1 MLLGSCQLLPDD
13 IIKGAASIQP
23 GLSSNSNRLDNIYH
37 KSEKG
42 LTRKVDSFT
51 NEEKT
56 FFIKTNI
63 NEVYPE
69 TILIYRDKDGP
80 SDQRTSRITE
90 LSKRYERVLFLSY
103 FLYTTISEE
112 DYFIP

>member
-1 MLLGSCQLLPDD
+1 MQSGF
-13 IIKGAASIQP
+13 
-23 GLSSNSNRLDNIYH
+23 SSPANRLDNIYH

-42 LTRKVDSFT
+42 LKRKVDSFT

-69 TILIYRDKDGP
+69 SILIYRDTDGP
-80 SDQRTSRITE
+80 SDQRTSRITD
-90 LSKRYERVLFLSY
+90 LSKR
-103 FLYTTISEE
+103 
-112 DYFIP
+112 